1 VTVTN
6 DTTTNIG
13 KVRSLI
19 QDPTGTFFSDEEIED
34 VFLGMNDSKPRLAA
48 ADALEAIANN
58 QVLLLKKIELPGP
71 LRLDGPAVA
80 KALREGAMALRQQ
93 ELGIYSP
100 GDMFDVIEVN
110 WDENAYGDIMTADIL
125 RSGL

>member
-1 VTVTN
+1 MTVTN
-6 DTTTNIG
+6 DTTTSIG

-19 QDPTGTFFSDEEIED
+19 QDPTGAFFSDEEITD
-34 VFLGMNDSKPRLAA
+34 IFLGLNDGKVRLAA

-80 KALREGAMALRQQ
+80 KSLREGAMALRQQ
-93 ELGIYSP
+93 ELGIFSP

-110 WDENAYGDIMTADIL
+110 WDENAHGDILNADML